1 MTGLLLHAIDDVQ
14 LNFSPDGLLILNI
27 CLGFIM
33 FGVALELKLS
43 HFKVVF
49 SRPRALATG
58 VVSQFLLLPLIT
70 FLLTLVIA
78 PFPSMALG
86 MILVAACPG
95 GNISNFIS
103 LLAKGNA
110 ALSVGL
116 TAIATLSAILITPL
130 NFSLYGYLNTAT
142 SPILREI
149 SLNPW
154 RMIETV
160 VLLLGL
166 PMVLG
171 LWVSHRFPAVTQRIS
186 KTIKVLSIV
195 FFMSF
200 VVVAFAQN
208 WAYFLEYIDLVF
220 VLVLLHNAIALLT
233 GYFASK
239 VARLDE
245 GQTRSITIETG
256 IQNSGLALILI
267 FNFFD
272 GLGGMAIIAAWWG
285 LWHIIAGLTLAAV
298 WSRIATFQNVP
309 A

>member
-1 MTGLLLHAIDDVQ
+1 MSGLLLHRIDEVQ

-33 FGVALELKLS
+33 FGVALELKLDY
-43 HFKVVF
+43 FKAVF
-49 SRPRALATG
+49 TRPRALLTG
-58 VVSQFLLLPLIT
+58 VLSQFILLPFIT

-103 LLAKGNA
+103 LMAKGNV

-116 TAIATLSAILITPL
+116 TAIATLSAIVVTPL
-130 NFSLYGYLNTAT
+130 NFSLYGYLHPETQ
-142 SPILREI
+142 SILKAI
-149 SLNPW
+149 HLNPVD
-154 RMIETV
+154 MVQTV

-166 PMVLG
+166 PMALG
-171 LWVSHRFPAVTQRIS
+171 IWVANQYPGLTQRIS
-186 KTIKVLSIV
+186 RPIKILSIL
-195 FFMSF
+195 FFAGF
-200 VVVAFAQN
+200 VVIAFAQN
-208 WAYFLEYIDLVF
+208 FTFFLDYIELVF
-220 VLVLLHNAIALLT
+220 VLVLLHNATALFT
-233 GYFASK
+233 GYLTSR

-245 GQTRSITIETG
+245 AQTRSITIETG

-272 GLGGMAIIAAWWG
+272 GMGGMAIIAAWWG
-285 LWHIIAGLTLAAV
+285 IWHILAGLSIASI
-298 WSRIATFQNVP
+298 WSRFPMYQKATS
-309 A
+309 